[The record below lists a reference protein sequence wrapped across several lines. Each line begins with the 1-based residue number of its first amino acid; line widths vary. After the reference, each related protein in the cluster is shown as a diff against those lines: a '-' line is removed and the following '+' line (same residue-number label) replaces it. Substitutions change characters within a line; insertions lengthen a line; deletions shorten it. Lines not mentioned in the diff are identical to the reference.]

1 MAPKGTSLDEKK
13 ERLLEEML
21 KRGEIYSNKTIE
33 TLSKPT
39 GISSM
44 VIKNVLQALVN
55 EDLVDTDKIGAST
68 YYWCFASKRSQA
80 ARTELARLQKALEE
94 QINFIDKATA
104 RIEELKTGR
113 EETEER
119 SSLLKEKL
127 ALQVRLE
134 EQRSTFRDLLKNDP
148 DVAQKLR
155 EYTDIAKQEANLWTD
170 NIFCLQKY
178 MLTKLQLDKKTV
190 SAALGITGEFD
201 YLE

>member
-1 MAPKGTSLDEKK
+1 MAPKGTSLEEKK
-13 ERLLEEML
+13 DRLLEEML

-39 GISSM
+39 GISTM

-55 EDLVDTDKIGAST
+55 EDLVDSEKIGAST
-68 YYWCFASKRSQA
+68 YYWCFASKRSQT

-94 QINFIDKATA
+94 QTNFIEKATV
-104 RIEELKTGR
+104 RIEELKIGR

-119 SSLLKEKL
+119 ASLLKEKMD
-127 ALQVRLE
+127 LQVRLE
-134 EQRSTFRDLLKNDP
+134 EQRGTFRDLLKNDP

-155 EYTDIAKQEANLWTD
+155 NYIDIAKQEANLWTD

-178 MLTKLQLDKKTV
+178 MLNKLHMDKKTV
-190 SAALGITGEFD
+190 TAALGTSGDFD
-201 YLE
+201 YIE